1 MIEYTANNTLIE
13 HKIIAVSVTY
23 GDRWHHLLQVIP
35 AAFTQIIVDAL
46 VIVDN
51 ASNYDL
57 VAKIRDT
64 FPQFEDRITIL
75 TQAENLGSAG
85 GFSLGLKKAYDLL
98 ADFVYLLDDDNLPE
112 DHAVLELYR
121 AWCTL
126 NTKCPSA
133 LLSFRYRNLPNLQ
146 KAAYGL
152 EVRYF
157 RDKPNSFLGFSLW
170 SALVR
175 RINAKSKSGTLP
187 SLLPRIE
194 IKQAPYGGLFL
205 PRATIS
211 EIGFPNEQLYLYAD
225 DTEYTNRIIHRGG
238 KIWMITASKLMDLE
252 GSWWSDANVLQKK
265 WSEPLLEEG
274 GFKAYYSARNL
285 TWFLWRNLSPNPIFF
300 LLNGF
305 IYLSYLFLIAIISKK
320 IKAFVLI
327 LVAVKDGLLG
337 NLGRNNKIDTRR

>member
-1 MIEYTANNTLIE
+1 MIEYPADKTPIE
-13 HKIIAVSVTY
+13 HKLIAVTVTY
-23 GDRWHHLLQVIP
+23 GDRWHHLIQVIP
-35 AAFTQIIVDAL
+35 AIFAQAVVDAL

-51 ASNYDL
+51 ASIYDL
-57 VAKIRDT
+57 TVKINQT
-64 FPQFEDRITIL
+64 FPQFKHKITVL
-75 TQAENLGSAG
+75 LQAENLGSAG
-85 GFSLGLKKAYDLL
+85 GFSLGLKKAYELL

-112 DHAVLELYR
+112 DGAALELYS
-121 AWCTL
+121 AWQKL
-126 NTKCPSA
+126 NSKKPSA
-133 LLSFRYRNLPNLQ
+133 FLSFRYRNLPNLQ

-205 PRATIS
+205 PRVTIS

-225 DTEYTNRIIHRGG
+225 DTEYTNRIIQSGG
-238 KIWMITASKLMDLE
+238 KIWMITASKLTDLE
-252 GSWWSDANVLQKK
+252 GSWWSDVNVLHKK

-285 TWFLWRNLSPNPIFF
+285 TWFLWNNLTPNPIAF
-300 LLNGF
+300 LLNGI

-320 IKAFVLI
+320 MDAFVLT
-327 LVAVKDGLLG
+327 LVAVKDGLFG
-337 NLGRNNKIDTRR
+337 NLGKNKIDTRK